1 MNIYD
6 EGVALVG
13 AEHVRQGNIP
23 YQDFW
28 TMYAPGQFYLLAGW
42 LEVFPDS
49 VLSSRVMSILIL
61 FAYAFLT
68 YRLSTKSNSNNISI
82 LVFILA
88 VVWLNAFAGY
98 GRALSTA
105 MMLSLLTL
113 LTFLKF
119 LDDPKIKYLLFC
131 GLLVGLTGIFRH
143 DIGAYLFVSIGLTL
157 LLSKQEIKKGK
168 SIVFLF
174 LSTLIT
180 ALVLLAY
187 FLINIP
193 LDTLYE
199 MLIETPGTIFKEY
212 RSLPYPIPFI
222 GHDFSGVEPSVQRR
236 MLIIWDSLV
245 FYIPLIIYIY
255 SIIKQFKERN
265 ALRLLLTIFGLAL
278 YNQTTVRADIEHL
291 LPTFIVSIILAST
304 YVDKTKLKKFG
315 KIVIFVVF
323 VGLVSVPMLRTIKNI
338 ASAEKIVH
346 DKNGLSNRLNWI
358 FFDKDHRQNYFFIN
372 RINQIPKIKG
382 NFWIGCM
389 QHDKIYINDVSL
401 YYILDIELVTKY
413 TEMHPG
419 VVTTEK
425 VQKEI
430 IEELKANDVNT
441 IILCKID
448 EVKEPNKSSQSSGI
462 TLLDD
467 YIKSNFVLHAD
478 LEKYQVFIKK

>member
-1 MNIYD
+1 M
-6 EGVALVG
+6 V
-13 AEHVRQGNIP
+13 
-23 YQDFW
+23 
-28 TMYAPGQFYLLAGW
+28 
-42 LEVFPDS
+42 VFCTGG
-49 VLSSRVMSILIL
+49 
-61 FAYAFLT
+61 FART
-68 YRLSTKSNSNNISI
+68 TS
-82 LVFILA
+82 A
-88 VVWLNAFAGY
+88 V
-98 GRALSTA
+98 
-105 MMLSLLTL
+105 
-113 LTFLKF
+113 
-119 LDDPKIKYLLFC
+119 
-131 GLLVGLTGIFRH
+131 
-143 DIGAYLFVSIGLTL
+143 
-157 LLSKQEIKKGK
+157 
-168 SIVFLF
+168 
-174 LSTLIT
+174 
-180 ALVLLAY
+180 
-187 FLINIP
+187 
-193 LDTLYE
+193 
-199 MLIETPGTIFKEY
+199 
-212 RSLPYPIPFI
+212 PYPIPFI

-478 LEKYQVFIKK
+478 LEKYQVIIKK